1 MIKNRQEFNVG
12 DKVINYCDET
22 LKGKV
27 VKVEYD
33 EDFGF
38 YVYLVRYGWKM
49 KFKKL
54 WTFGCDLKLLEQKKK

>member
-22 LKGKV
+22 LKGEV

-38 YVYLVRYGWKM
+38 YVYLVRYGW
-49 KFKKL
+49 
-54 WTFGCDLKLLEQKKK
+54 